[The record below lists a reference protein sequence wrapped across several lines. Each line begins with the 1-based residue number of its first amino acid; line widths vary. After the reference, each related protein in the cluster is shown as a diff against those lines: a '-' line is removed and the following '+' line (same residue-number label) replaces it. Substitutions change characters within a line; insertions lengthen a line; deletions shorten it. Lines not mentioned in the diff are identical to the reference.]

1 MFRAIIP
8 ALAGL
13 AFISAC
19 QTTEDKSS
27 DQARPRQMAQAGAP
41 HTDAGAPPGTPA
53 PRQLPPLSGP
63 KRTVA
68 VGKFDAIGAFTA
80 KYGEWDIG
88 GGLAA
93 MLTTALAES
102 GRFVVVERANL
113 AQVLGEQELKAG
125 GIANPETGPQL
136 GRLTGVQLLI
146 YASVTEFGHD
156 EKGGG
161 FSFGFSGARIP
172 LGLAQ
177 QSTTGTVGMDIRVV
191 DTTSGV
197 VLETHRVRESIASE
211 GWDIS
216 TGYKGISI
224 GTNQFEKTPLG
235 QASRSAI
242 TRAVEFIAVRAEK
255 TPWTGNVVEYDGK
268 RLFIN
273 AGERSDMK
281 VGDQFMIE
289 RVVKVMTDP
298 STGEA
303 LSVQKEELGVLR
315 LTKVEERI
323 SSGNFTPLSSKPPKR
338 GDSAQ
343 LMGR

>member
-1 MFRAIIP
+1 MLRAII
-8 ALAGL
+8 LAVAGA
-13 AFISAC
+13 AFLTAC

-27 DQARPRQMAQAGAP
+27 DKTPAMQLAQAGSTQSDASG
-41 HTDAGAPPGTPA
+41 AGASSAPQPA
-53 PRQLPPLSGP
+53 PPTGP

-102 GRFVVVERANL
+102 GRFVVIERANL
-113 AQVLGEQELKAG
+113 SQILGEQELKAG
-125 GIANPETGPQL
+125 GLANPETGPKL
-136 GRLTGVQLLI
+136 GQLTGVQFLI
-146 YASVTEFGHD
+146 YGSVTEFGHD

-161 FSFGFSGARIP
+161 FSFGFSGAKIP
-172 LGLAQ
+172 LGLSQ

-191 DTTSGV
+191 DTTTGV
-197 VLETHRVRESIASE
+197 VLETHRVRESISTE
-211 GWDIS
+211 GWDVS
-216 TGYKGISI
+216 AGYKGISF
-224 GTNQFEKTPLG
+224 GTNQFDKTPLG

-255 TPWTGNVVEYDGK
+255 SPWTGQVVEYDGK
-268 RLFIN
+268 RLYIN
-273 AGERSDMK
+273 AGERSGMK

-289 RVVKVMTDP
+289 RAGKVMTDP
-298 STGEA
+298 ATGEV
-303 LSVQKEELGVLR
+303 LSVRKEEIGVLR
-315 LTKVEERI
+315 LGKVEEKI
-323 SSGNFTPLSSKPPKR
+323 SSGTFTPLSSKPPQR

-343 LMGR
+343 LMSR

>member
-1 MFRAIIP
+1 MFRAIIL
-8 ALAGL
+8 AVAGL
-13 AFISAC
+13 AFIASC
-19 QTTEDKSS
+19 QTLEDQSS
-27 DQARPRQMAQAGAP
+27 GSARPQQMAQAGS
-41 HTDAGAPPGTPA
+41 PGTGAGGPTGTPG
-53 PRQLPPLSGP
+53 PRQLPPISGP

-125 GIANPETGPQL
+125 GIASPETGPQL

-146 YASVTEFGHD
+146 YGSVTEFGHD

-161 FSFGFSGARIP
+161 FSFGFSGARVP
-172 LGLAQ
+172 LGLSQ
-177 QSTTGTVGMDIRVV
+177 QSTSGTVGMDIRVV

-197 VLETHRVRESIASE
+197 VLETHRVRESIATE

-216 TGYKGISI
+216 TGYKGISF

-235 QASRSAI
+235 PAARSAI
-242 TRAVEFIAVRAEK
+242 ARAVEFIAVRADK
-255 TPWTGNVVEYDGK
+255 TPWAGQVVEYDGK

-273 AGERSDMK
+273 AGERSGMK

-289 RVVKVMTDP
+289 RVSKTMTDP

-303 LSVQKEELGVLR
+303 LSVQKEEIGVLR

-323 SSGNFTPLSSKPPKR
+323 SSGSFSPLSPKPPKR

-343 LMGR
+343 LMSR